1 MSRGRPRPVAA
12 STGWASDRILVAPDN
27 LWRGSRL
34 PDPDDTLDVLWGA
47 DTEVVDLTNGPGAG
61 LRHVGDP
68 PTTRHRR
75 RARTHPHP
83 RVAPDTAE
91 MVPATGSLP
100 ARAARAVVAAL
111 GRGVGALVATG
122 VAWLVLVV
130 VRAEERIAYRDTVA
144 ADLDAAVIETLTTD
158 HVLSVATW
166 AGYVSAT
173 VLLGGLVF
181 ERFVARRPVRMRL
194 GPFALTGVLAAAASF
209 PLRAA
214 EISGRGLTAVTDT
227 EVFRVVATSAFGGA
241 LALRA
246 AGLLL
251 LGATLGSRVGAGR
264 MRGLARV
271 AGGATVVS
279 SYLLIGH
286 PQANDPTVL
295 EVGALAVHLL
305 AVATWFGGVA
315 VLATELRPRA
325 GRGIRRLSDQ
335 AVARF
340 SRMAEAMVVLVL
352 ASGLVLAEGQKA
364 ISTAPWHTGYGLAL
378 TAKLIFVGVVLLIG
392 GYNKLRVVPA
402 IAASDGAAARRHLR
416 STCVVEAMVISM
428 GVLLMTAAMTSGGF

>member
-1 MSRGRPRPVAA
+1 MNPRPRPVAA
-12 STGWASDRILVAPDN
+12 STGWPSDRLVVAPDS

-34 PDPDDTLDVLWGA
+34 PDPDDTLEVLWGSE
-47 DTEVVDLTNGPGAG
+47 TEVVDLTDGPGPG
-61 LRHVGDP
+61 LRHGGDP

-75 RARTHPHP
+75 QARTHPHP
-83 RVAPDTAE
+83 RLDAATIA
-91 MVPATGSLP
+91 MVPPTGSRP
-100 ARAARAVVAAL
+100 VRAARAVVAAL
-111 GRGVGALVATG
+111 GRSAGALTALG

-130 VRAEERIAYRDTVA
+130 LRVEQRIAHRDAVA

-166 AGYVSAT
+166 VGYVSST
-173 VLLGGLVF
+173 VVLGGLVF
-181 ERFVARRPVRMRL
+181 ERFVAHRPVRMRL
-194 GPFALTGVLAAAASF
+194 GTFALTGLLAAGASI

-214 EISGRGLTAVTDT
+214 EVSGQGLMAVTDP
-227 EVFRVVATSAFGGA
+227 EVFRLVATSAFGGA

-246 AGLLL
+246 AGLLM

-264 MRGLARV
+264 TRGLARV
-271 AGGATVVS
+271 AGGAAVAV

-295 EVGALAVHLL
+295 EVGALAVHLV

-315 VLATELRPRA
+315 VLASELRPRA
-325 GRGIRRLSDQ
+325 GGGVRRLSDQ

-340 SRMAEAMVVLVL
+340 SRTAEAMVVLVL
-352 ASGLVLAEGQKA
+352 ASGLVLAEGQNA
-364 ISTAPWHTGYGLAL
+364 LSTAPWRTGYGLAL
-378 TAKLIFVGVVLLIG
+378 TVKLGFVGVVLLIG

-402 IAASDGAAARRHLR
+402 IAHQDRAAARRHLR
-416 STCVVEAMVISM
+416 TTCVVEAMVISM